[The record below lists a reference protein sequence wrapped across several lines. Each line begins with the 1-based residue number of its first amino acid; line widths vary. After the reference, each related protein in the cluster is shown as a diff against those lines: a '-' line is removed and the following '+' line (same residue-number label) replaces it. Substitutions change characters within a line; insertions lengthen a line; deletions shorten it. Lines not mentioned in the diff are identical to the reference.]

1 MTSTNPNPGPDHVD
15 PRSGVPT
22 GGYPGPGPGAWP
34 AGAAASSGKEK
45 RAKRALAEFGS
56 TYFGADHI
64 RRLAAIVWNLFLAF
78 GALMVGALFAMHDQR
93 RLEELVVSPLS
104 SGFITAYIMMASLIV
119 LAVPVAVML
128 RRRYPMGMAYALG
141 IAEILF
147 GYGPVMAFVIP
158 HLVRTADVKE
168 IRRAGALYGIGLAVG
183 VARDLSGSTAQTSVL
198 RLLASGS
205 ADTASSVPTPIAMT
219 VLMAALSVVIPFGIG
234 WYLRTRDALR
244 GSQREAE
251 RQRAAVSEQ
260 RAHSG
265 QLSQELTRAQEREI
279 IAREV
284 HDVMGR
290 RLSIISL
297 YAGGLEADPEA
308 DPELHEAASH
318 IKTTAQEAVADLRQ
332 LVSLMRDPARALASS
347 TKSIDDLD
355 QMVARAT
362 QTGQKCS
369 AFIRIDDPGRA
380 DRQVLYVVHRVVE
393 ELLTNAHKHARDAH
407 FYLQVRGNAREGIT
421 IEGRNRADC
430 EQVAAG
436 GGMGRGMGRGM
447 DRGMGLRGIRQRAE
461 EIGGRFTTE
470 CAGGEFV
477 VHIWI
482 PFALHRSS

>member
-1 MTSTNPNPGPDHVD
+1 MTSTNPTPGPDHAD
-15 PRSGVPT
+15 PRTRVPT
-22 GGYPGPGPGAWP
+22 DGFSWSGLGEWP
-34 AGAAASSGKEK
+34 AGAAASSYEEK
-45 RAKRALAEFGS
+45 RARSALAKFGS
-56 TYFGADHI
+56 TYFGGDRI
-64 RRLAAIVWNLFLAF
+64 RRLSAIVWSLFLAF
-78 GALMVGALFAMHDQR
+78 CALMVGALFVMHEQR
-93 RLEELVVSPLS
+93 RLEELVDSPLS
-104 SGFITAYIMMASLIV
+104 AGFTTAYIVVENLVV
-119 LAVPVAVML
+119 LSVPVVVLL
-128 RRRYPMGMAYALG
+128 RRRYPMAMAYGLG

-147 GYGPVMAFVIP
+147 GCGPVMAFVIP
-158 HLVRTADVKE
+158 HLVRAGDVKH
-168 IRRAGALYGIGLAVG
+168 IRRAVALYGVGLLVG
-183 VARDLSGSTAQTSVL
+183 IPRDLSGRTTHTSVL
-198 RLLASGS
+198 RLLAGGSG
-205 ADTASSVPTPIAMT
+205 DTGEIVPTPVAMT
-219 VLMAALSVVIPFGIG
+219 VLLAALSVAIPLGIG

-308 DPELHEAASH
+308 DPELREAASL

-332 LVSLMRDPARALASS
+332 LVSLMRDPSRALASS
-347 TKSIDDLD
+347 IKSIDDLD

-362 QTGQKCS
+362 QSGQKCS

-380 DRQVLYVVHRVVE
+380 DRQVLYVVHRVIE
-393 ELLTNAHKHARDAH
+393 ELLTNAHKHASDTH
-407 FYLQVRGNAREGIT
+407 FYLQVRGNASEGIT

-430 EQVAAG
+430 AQASAG
-436 GGMGRGMGRGM
+436 HGT
-447 DRGMGLRGIRQRAE
+447 GLRGIRQRVE
-461 EIGGRFTTE
+461 EIGGRFSAE
-470 CAGGEFV
+470 CADGEFI

-482 PFALHRSS
+482 PFPLHRSS